1 MALRNVRWPPV
12 YRTSIPGRTLASE
25 ESRDCAVEMLL
36 PHEIIYTM
44 GLVQDAEELLAA
56 QRDQVMDRAEV
67 RRQLRK
73 VMQGQPALAVG
84 LWQDGVPFNHN
95 REHSLEIWTMS
106 AFCWPDLRI
115 PLVAWPKDLQVKF
128 ESHEAVFKILQWSF
142 QALFEG
148 RMPSHRHDGTPWTA
162 TDTFRRRSSGKTLPK
177 AVLAELRGDWA
188 MLKQV
193 LDMPGWQDEYICF
206 RCNIRR
212 SQLYEVAMTAPW
224 RLFVLP
230 YC

>member
-1 MALRNVRWPPV
+1 MARWGSIQPQQGTLPRNLDHVGV
-12 YRTSIPGRTLASE
+12 
-25 ESRDCAVEMLL
+25 
-36 PHEIIYTM
+36 
-44 GLVQDAEELLAA
+44 LLAGPE
-56 QRDQVMDRAEV
+56 D
-67 RRQLRK
+67 
-73 VMQGQPALAVG
+73 P
-84 LWQDGVPFNHN
+84 
-95 REHSLEIWTMS
+95 
-106 AFCWPDLRI
+106 
-115 PLVAWPKDLQVKF
+115 VAWPKDLQVKF

-212 SQLYEVAMTAPW
+212 SQLHEVAMTAPW